1 MERWTLLF
9 LSTTVLTSGSGFGF
23 PYKGITPALIT
34 GVLSLIVLTVA
45 VLARYPFRLHGAWR
59 STYVISAV
67 VALYLNCFALIVQL
81 FLHVPALHA
90 LAPNGSEPPFVITQ
104 GLLLALFL
112 VGGILGVRRFR
123 PALA

>member
-1 MERWTLLF
+1 
-9 LSTTVLTSGSGFGF
+9 
-23 PYKGITPALIT
+23 
-34 GVLSLIVLTVA
+34 
-45 VLARYPFRLHGAWR
+45 
-59 STYVISAV
+59 VISAV
-67 VALYLNCFALIVQL
+67 VALYLNCFALVVQL